1 MACAATKGRAALCSE
16 QVGGYKNIYFAD
28 FDATI
33 FTGSTITT
41 GEITALA
48 STVPLFKYAL
58 LGELHSVDE
67 NGSKSRD
74 NGTSFFETA
83 GTFVLHKLTKEDR
96 DELKLLMAGR
106 PHIIVEDWNGDYRL
120 FGLENGCDV
129 VPVSNSGAAMG
140 DLSGYTIAFTAKEK
154 DMAPFVDSTLIDN
167 VAGFTPVTSS

>member
-1 MACAATKGRAALCSE
+1 MSCNATKGRAELCST

-28 FDATI
+28 FDSTIYSGATI
-33 FTGSTITT
+33 TS

-48 STVPLFKYAL
+48 SPVPLFKYAL

-67 NGSKSRD
+67 NGAKSRD

-83 GTFVLHKLTKEDR
+83 GSFVLHNITGADR
-96 DELKLLMAGR
+96 DELKLLMSGR
-106 PHIIVEDWNGDYRL
+106 PHIIVEDYNGNFRL

-129 VPVSNSGAAMG
+129 VPASNSGTAMG
-140 DLSGYTIAFTAKEK
+140 DLYGYTVSFSAKEK
-154 DMAPFVDSTLIDN
+154 DLAPLVDSTLIDN